1 MDFWA
6 MGDYGKVADLIG
18 GMGIVLVEAAEVKPG
33 MRVLDVGAGTGNA
46 TLPAAA
52 TGADV
57 VASDLSPGLLAR
69 GQAATERAGLSV
81 EWVLADAAAL
91 PFADGEFDVVLSCI
105 GAMFAPD
112 QEATAGEL
120 LRVCRPGGTIAMANW
135 TPDGWATRLFGV
147 LAPHLPPH
155 DPGPAPSAWG
165 EPDRVRTLLGPGTSK
180 LDTEERLA
188 RLDFAG
194 TPAELVE
201 HYRRHFPP
209 VLAAY
214 AGTTDP
220 AALDRGLLEWAT
232 GLAARPGGW
241 GYEYLLVTGAA
252 DG

>member
-6 MGDYGKVADLIG
+6 TGDYGKVADLIG
-18 GMGIVLVEAAEVKPG
+18 GMGTALVEAAGVKPG
-33 MRVLDVGAGTGNA
+33 LRVLDVAAGTGNA

-69 GQAATERAGLSV
+69 GRAATGPGV

-91 PFADGEFDVVLSCI
+91 PFEDGEFDVVLSCV

-112 QEATAGEL
+112 QAATAREL
-120 LRVCRPGGTIAMANW
+120 LRVCRPGGTLAMANW
-135 TPDGWATRLFGV
+135 TPDGAAGRFFDT
-147 LAPHLPPH
+147 LAPHLPP
-155 DPGPAPSAWG
+155 PAGPAPTAWG
-165 EPDRVRTLLGPGTSK
+165 EPDRVRAMLGPGLST
-180 LDTEERLA
+180 LDTSVRTVE
-188 RLDFAG
+188 LDFAG

-214 AGTTDP
+214 ATTADP
-220 AALDRGLLEWAT
+220 AALDRALLDWAT
-232 GLAARPGGW
+232 GLRARPGGW
-241 GYEYLLVTGAA
+241 GYDYLLVVGTV